1 MSRLLLCR
9 FLLRNTVSH
18 VRASPSHSPVTRRW
32 QSGVASQSERLLH
45 SRWHDD
51 TLTGAQRNRIHNAP
65 LLRYVEAYRLHG
77 HKRARIDP
85 LGLTP
90 TPAVAE
96 LDPTQYGLHPDET
109 YDVSGIV
116 DLPFTSTHATG
127 EQIQRHLEAT
137 YCSSIAAEFSH
148 LHSAAQRD
156 FFASRLESIT
166 PAASLSPADRRNIHS
181 LLLQSATFDRF
192 MSIKFPS
199 TKRYGLEG
207 AEALLPAL
215 DAVFAAASQ
224 QGVRQTVVG
233 MPHRGRL
240 NFMVALL
247 DFPARAL
254 FSKVQGKSWIPSSM
268 RGDCDVLS
276 HASTTVTKKFDQ
288 HSLTVSLLPNPSH
301 LEAINPVAQG
311 RVRAEQQLLA
321 SKSSS
326 LSVDEQRRAVLCVQV
341 HGDAAFSGQGVVA
354 EALTLANLPDFT
366 VGGTVHIICNNQIGF
381 TAARDKG
388 RSSLYS
394 SDMGKLIDCP
404 VLHVNADDVEAVVYA
419 SKMAVDYR
427 TTFHE
432 DIIVDIVGYRRLG
445 HNEVDEPRFTQ
456 PAMYKQIT
464 DRQSVVEVYGEELER
479 HGLLKKQ
486 TSERLVARLMSHLD
500 TELTESKS
508 YVPSA
513 EAYFQKEWA
522 GYSQANHCY
531 DHVNTGVDAAVLK
544 EVALASV
551 ALPPSF
557 AVHPRLLRS
566 HVEARRK
573 AVSSDGATIDWAT
586 AEAMAIGALLRDGY
600 DVRMCGQDVERGT
613 FSHRHVVLFD
623 QHSNAA
629 HTPFHHA
636 GYPGHAQFVS
646 SNLSEFGVLG
656 FEYGYSLTSPH
667 TLNMWEAQFG
677 DFANTAQPIIDN
689 FIASGETKWLK
700 STGLVLLLPH
710 GQDPTGPE
718 HVTCRLERF
727 LQLCDDDP
735 THSTHSAAP
744 LQPVNLI
751 VANPSTP
758 AQYFHLLRRQMQR
771 HYRKPLVVAAPKV
784 LLRHGGCVSR
794 IDEMER
800 GRTFMSVLGDEQM
813 AGREREVD
821 VLVLCS
827 GKLYYDLV
835 EERTKRARYNVAFVR
850 LEELSPYP
858 WLDVQQQL
866 VAYSAGGL
874 RRVVWAQE
882 EPMNGGAWA
891 YVSDRLQR
899 QLDELPGVDDKELRY
914 VGRRPMPSAASGSTE
929 AHKREV
935 KELLDAIFA

>member
-9 FLLRNTVSH
+9 RVALRHALNH
-18 VRASPSHSPVTRRW
+18 VRPPLTRLNRPTVVRRW
-32 QSGVASQSERLLH
+32 QSSAASQQERIAAP
-45 SRWHDD
+45 RWHDG

-65 LLRYVEAYRLHG
+65 LLRYVEAYRMHG

-96 LDPTQYGLHPDET
+96 LDPTQYGLHPDEA

-116 DLPFTSTHATG
+116 DLPFASSHATG
-127 EQIQRHLEAT
+127 EQIQRHLEQT
-137 YCSSIAAEFSH
+137 YCSSIAAEFTH

-156 FFASRLESIT
+156 FFSNRLESIT
-166 PAASLSPADRRNIHS
+166 PAASLSPAERRNIHS

-224 QGVRQTVVG
+224 QGVQQTVLA

-240 NFMVALL
+240 NVLVALL
-247 DFPARAL
+247 DFQARAL
-254 FSKVQGKSWIPSSM
+254 FSKVQGKSWVPSSM
-268 RGDCDVLS
+268 QGYCDVLS
-276 HASTTVTKKFDQ
+276 HASTTVTKKFDAQ

-301 LEAINPVAQG
+301 LEAINPVSQG

-321 SKSSS
+321 SKSPGLS
-326 LSVDEQRRAVLCVQV
+326 LEEQRRAVLCVQV

-354 EALTLANLPDFT
+354 EALTLANLPDFS
-366 VGGTVHIICNNQIGF
+366 VGGTVHLICNNQIGF

-388 RSSLYS
+388 RSSPYS
-394 SDMGKLIDCP
+394 SDMGKLIGCP
-404 VLHVNADDVEAVVYA
+404 VLHVNADDVDAVVYA
-419 SKMAVDYR
+419 CRLAVDYR
-427 TTFHE
+427 HAFHE
-432 DIIVDIVGYRRLG
+432 DVIVDIVGYRRLG

-456 PAMYKQIT
+456 PTMYKHIS
-464 DRQSVVEVYGEELER
+464 DRQSVVEAYGRELESA
-479 HGLLKKQ
+479 GLLRKE
-486 TSERLVARLMSHLD
+486 TSERLVARLMSHLEA
-500 TELTESKS
+500 ELAESQS
-508 YVPSA
+508 HAPSA

-522 GYSQANHCY
+522 GYSQASHCY
-531 DHVNTGVDAAVLK
+531 DHVNTGVDANVLR

-557 AVHPRLLRS
+557 HIHPRLLRS
-566 HVEARRK
+566 HVEARRQ
-573 AVSSDGATIDWAT
+573 AVSSAGAASIDWAT
-586 AEAMAIGALLRDGY
+586 AEAMALGTLLREGY

-613 FSHRHVVLFD
+613 FSHRHAVLFD
-623 QHSNAA
+623 QHTNAA

-636 GYPGHAQFVS
+636 GYPGRAHFVS

-667 TLNMWEAQFG
+667 TLSMWEAQFG
-677 DFANTAQPIIDN
+677 DFINTAQTVVDN

-718 HVTCRLERF
+718 HVTCRIERF
-727 LQLCDDDP
+727 LQLSDDDP
-735 THSTHSAAP
+735 THSSESTAP
-744 LQPVNLI
+744 LRPVNLL

-784 LLRHGGCVSR
+784 LLRHSACVSR
-794 IDEMER
+794 VDDMER
-800 GRTFMSVLGDEQM
+800 GRTFLSVLGDEAM
-813 AGREREVD
+813 AGREAEAE

-835 EERTKRARYNVAFVR
+835 DERTKRGRTNIAFVR

-866 VAYSAGGL
+866 EAYCAGGL

-882 EPMNGGAWA
+882 EPMNAGAWSF
-891 YVSDRLQR
+891 VSARLQR
-899 QLDELPGVDDKELRY
+899 QLGQTPLEY
-914 VGRRPMPSAASGSTE
+914 AGRPPMASAATGSTE
-929 AHKREV
+929 QHKTEV
-935 KELLDAIFA
+935 KALLDAVFA